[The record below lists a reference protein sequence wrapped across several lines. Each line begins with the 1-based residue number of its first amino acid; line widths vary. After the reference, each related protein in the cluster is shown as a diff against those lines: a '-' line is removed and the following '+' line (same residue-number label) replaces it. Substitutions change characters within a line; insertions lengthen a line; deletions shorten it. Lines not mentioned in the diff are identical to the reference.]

1 MIKTK
6 IQFSCEFY
14 LLMISSN
21 FNPDNVMAK
30 KKKSFSGKE
39 HKKSLMSA
47 LKKKKSRKTTL
58 SMKLTKYLILVKD
71 FLFEGKT

>member
-47 LKKKKSRKTTL
+47 FKKKKKAE
-58 SMKLTKYLILVKD
+58 KLLCQ
-71 FLFEGKT
+71 

>member
-47 LKKKKSRKTTL
+47 LKKKKKKQKNYFVNETNKISYFSQRL
-58 SMKLTKYLILVKD
+58 S
-71 FLFEGKT
+71 F

>member
-1 MIKTK
+1 
-6 IQFSCEFY
+6 
-14 LLMISSN
+14 MISSN
-21 FNPDNVMAK
+21 FNPDNVMA
-30 KKKSFSGKE
+30 KKSFSGKE

>member
-1 MIKTK
+1 
-6 IQFSCEFY
+6 
-14 LLMISSN
+14 MISSN
-21 FNPDNVMAK
+21 FNPDNVMA
-30 KKKSFSGKE
+30 KKSFSGKE

-47 LKKKKSRKTTL
+47 LKKKKKSRKTTL